1 MLPALIAAAEGAVA
15 TEGAVAA
22 ATAAEGATAATAATA
37 AEGAVAAEGGSTMLD
52 KAKKMLD
59 GGSNHNNPSEK
70 SGFAG
75 VGESMGKALASTGPD
90 TDLSGGN
97 SLYRSF

>member
-1 MLPALIAAAEGAVA
+1 MLPALIAAAAEGAVA
-15 TEGAVAA
+15 AEGAAAA
-22 ATAAEGATAATAATA
+22 ATAAEGATAA
-37 AEGAVAAEGGSTMLD
+37 AEGAVVAGSQVET
-52 KAKKMLD
+52 AKKLLD
-59 GGSNHNNPSEK
+59 GGSNHNNPPQK

-75 VGESMGKALASTGPD
+75 VGESLGKALDATGPG